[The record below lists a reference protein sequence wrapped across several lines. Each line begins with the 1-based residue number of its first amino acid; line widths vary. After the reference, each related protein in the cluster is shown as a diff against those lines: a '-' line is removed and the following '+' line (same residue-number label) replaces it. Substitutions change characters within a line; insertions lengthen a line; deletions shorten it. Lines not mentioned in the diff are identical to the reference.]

1 MIECGWRGGRGLG
14 WGRAPPRA
22 AHPGPSLGSPT
33 SATVQL
39 QVDCLLL
46 TGRNLTLITPC
57 HNKLVQHF
65 NVQNNC
71 NHKIP
76 LNYLQLPAACH
87 ACCGRILLSL
97 YVNMWTVC
105 SDRGVPAQA
114 QAQAADKCWRQLQ
127 CVAAARHRAPGS
139 LASHCPGSC
148 RACAHPA
155 LYITWAGGAT
165 GHPPEPCTLCVAPWP
180 SSWSLLLLMEHAHA
194 CNPALAWS
202 RLLLKTVM
210 VSNDI
215 MNWIHS
221 NMQQFWNQHT
231 ASIILPFLWAVFSLP
246 LIKITFWK
254 MQSRVSY
261 FLNCF
266 YIITLSSHVL
276 VRKG

>member
-39 QVDCLLL
+39 QVDCLLF

-87 ACCGRILLSL
+87 ACCAVVVF
-97 YVNMWTVC
+97 YYHCMWTCEQSAVTAVSRPRPRLQHRQVLTAASVC
-105 SDRGVPAQA
+105 GRRETPGARQSGQPLSWVLPRMRTPRSLHNLGWRGHWPPTGAVY
-114 QAQAADKCWRQLQ
+114 
-127 CVAAARHRAPGS
+127 S
-139 LASHCPGSC
+139 LCRSVTQFLVITASNGACTCMQPCPG
-148 RACAHPA
+148 
-155 LYITWAGGAT
+155 
-165 GHPPEPCTLCVAPWP
+165 
-180 SSWSLLLLMEHAHA
+180 
-194 CNPALAWS
+194 

-231 ASIILPFLWAVFSLP
+231 SIFI
-246 LIKITFWK
+246 
-254 MQSRVSY
+254 VSF
-261 FLNCF
+261 FLNF
-266 YIITLSSHVL
+266 YSNYILILKMHVKVGL
-276 VRKG
+276 FIC